1 MEQAAVERSFKRGRL
16 EGATSSCTSSTAA
29 ATIPF
34 SEMEAGD
41 AHRDVVGRKGKAVK
55 EERWSFLSSRVRRDQ
70 ASLNRECVGVLLM
83 SKTTLE
89 CGHAAAQ
96 PRVERTAEQVIL
108 RRCLDGFWRWL
119 EINCCSMIHC

>member
-1 MEQAAVERSFKRGRL
+1 MEGT
-16 EGATSSCTSSTAA
+16 TSSCTSSTAA

-34 SEMEAGD
+34 WEMEAGD

-70 ASLNRECVGVLLM
+70 AQKNRDCVGVLQM

-89 CGHAAAQ
+89 CGHAAA
-96 PRVERTAEQVIL
+96 
-108 RRCLDGFWRWL
+108 
-119 EINCCSMIHC
+119 